1 MGASVDDAGQTPD
14 PDTNVPVPAAA
25 EVRHLTVGLPQ
36 SGTGQNDPERVN
48 LNVWITRVRALRRG
62 SLGDASIAF
71 VAFIVGGII
80 INNYVAEPVEW
91 FSMLMSAIIFGS
103 LIVAVMSWAAGNM
116 LVGEKL
122 RTTDPTA
129 HIRELQQMSDRMTE
143 IASTV
148 EDQLEARRKALEE
161 LKTQNDLY
169 ENLISLNEGQA
180 ESVARVVTRGE
191 KAQRVKQ
198 RVESWIQVLA
208 GALLGI
214 VGTLLLQAWQSRH

>member
-1 MGASVDDAGQTPD
+1 MGA
-14 PDTNVPVPAAA
+14 
-25 EVRHLTVGLPQ
+25 
-36 SGTGQNDPERVN
+36 
-48 LNVWITRVRALRRG
+48 
-62 SLGDASIAF
+62 ASIAF